1 VVGVGEEGSDLTL
14 GVVLGAGAPER
25 RVVARSSE
33 EGVAG
38 VEALGLAPVGGLRG
52 ERVEEGRRHDAGHRH
67 VVGVRHVAV
76 ARRLA
81 PLSAVLRAGAAVPV
95 LAATQPLRAPAVL
108 RRRREGEPEE
118 QGRAEGFL
126 PWFGCDDSLSMCL
139 RC

>member
-1 VVGVGEEGSDLTL
+1 VVGVGEEGGDLTL

-67 VVGVRHVAV
+67 VVGVGHVAV
-76 ARRLA
+76 ARLA
-81 PLSAVLRAGAAVPV
+81 PLAAVLRAGAAVPV
-95 LAATQPLRAPAVL
+95 LAAAQPLRAPAVL
-108 RRRREGEPEE
+108 RRRREGEPA
-118 QGRAEGFL
+118 QRAVGDESFL
-126 PWFGCDDSLSMCL
+126 AMVWL
-139 RC
+139 